1 MKAFGDQPSQQY
13 HGMHASLG
21 NFPAAHG
28 QNNINS
34 RAGSRTWLMDLVY
47 QYHRDQAASIP
58 NATTMWGNDSLNHT
72 TINMPQPMLS
82 GVIQETIRMASMPI
96 MTGNAVSQT
105 GTDHQDVRHEFRS
118 IMNASQRSS
127 ISNMMNLQHRAPISW
142 QPNPNFRRYS
152 APECQNPSEFDT
164 SRAIY
169 DIQELDVA
177 DSNILDMWGSS
188 KVHEIDEF

>member
-1 MKAFGDQPSQQY
+1 
-13 HGMHASLG
+13 
-21 NFPAAHG
+21 
-28 QNNINS
+28 
-34 RAGSRTWLMDLVY
+34 
-47 QYHRDQAASIP
+47 
-58 NATTMWGNDSLNHT
+58 
-72 TINMPQPMLS
+72 MPQPVPS

-105 GTDHQDVRHEFRS
+105 GTDHQDDFHEFRA

-127 ISNMMNLQHRAPISW
+127 ISNMMNLQRRAPIPW

-152 APECQNPSEFDT
+152 APECQNPSKLDK

-169 DIQELDVA
+169 DVQELDVA

>member
-1 MKAFGDQPSQQY
+1 
-13 HGMHASLG
+13 
-21 NFPAAHG
+21 
-28 QNNINS
+28 
-34 RAGSRTWLMDLVY
+34 
-47 QYHRDQAASIP
+47 
-58 NATTMWGNDSLNHT
+58 
-72 TINMPQPMLS
+72 
-82 GVIQETIRMASMPI
+82 MASMPI

-105 GTDHQDVRHEFRS
+105 GTDHQDDFHEFRA

-127 ISNMMNLQHRAPISW
+127 ISNMMNLQRRAPMPHGIRCFEQ

-152 APECQNPSEFDT
+152 APECQNPSKLDK

-169 DIQELDVA
+169 DVQELDVA